1 MLVKSAARRRIY
13 PFGELRQMRGLSELK
28 GNDIAW
34 AADASN
40 HAVDSILKGE
50 LPTARTRQ
58 R

>member
-1 MLVKSAARRRIY
+1 
-13 PFGELRQMRGLSELK
+13 MRGLSELK

-50 LPTARTRQ
+50 LPTARTRK